1 MQVRIDPS
9 ICQGHAVC
17 HLTAPDVFLVDD
29 DDDGRA
35 HVASPDVPA
44 ELESQV
50 RLAAENCP
58 ERAIFL
64 SSHR

>member
-1 MQVRIDPS
+1 MQVRIDPNV
-9 ICQGHAVC
+9 CQGHAVC

-35 HVASPDVPA
+35 HVAAPEVPA
-44 ELESQV
+44 QLESQV
-50 RLAAENCP
+50 RLAVENCP

-64 SSHR
+64 A